1 MNMTC
6 RWIFAGAGALVT
18 EWTTAEGA
26 VVHQGTG
33 SNEVAYAFEVFDHT
47 ADALT
52 PVGV

>member
-1 MNMTC
+1 MNMIC
-6 RWIFAGAGALVT
+6 RWIHAGAGALVT

>member
-1 MNMTC
+1 M
-6 RWIFAGAGALVT
+6 G
-18 EWTTAEGA
+18 WTTAEGA

-33 SNEVAYAFEVFDHT
+33 GHEAAYALEVFDHT